1 MVLVGGGHSHV
12 QVLRRHRERPFA
24 ARLTIVLDHP
34 ESVYSGMVP
43 GFVAGQYSAGELV
56 IDVWA
61 LARTAGARVVDG
73 AAVRIDASAGQLE
86 VEDHAPIAWDTLSVD
101 IGATVAGLDL
111 PGVREFAL
119 STRPIA
125 QFIGRVNERLDEAHG
140 VWPEVPGGEGAP
152 ATIVVVGG
160 GAAGFE
166 LAYCLNARTGRAV
179 ELVGATVGTLPVVA
193 NRAVRLREGR
203 VHAVTARG
211 VVLDT
216 GEELAAAL
224 VVWATG
230 AAALPLATRSDLP
243 TVDGYLKVGPT
254 LQVEGHP
261 GIFAVGDCACVV
273 DARGRAVPKAGVY
286 AVREGPVLCANLDAR
301 LSGTQ
306 CQPYRPQRAF
316 FSLLNLGDGR
326 AIGRRGGLTVRGAW
340 VWRLKDRIDR
350 KFMAMFQVIG
360 PDDRPRTMVG
370 AAVMDP
376 DMQCGG
382 CAAKV
387 GPAEL
392 HRALAHLP
400 AAPPDPSV
408 EVGLV
413 HADDAALVRLPGGD
427 RLGLTVDA
435 FTAFCDDPFLV
446 GRVAAVNAV
455 NDLYVKGVTPRWALA
470 LVSVPDEAGL
480 LDELLAGVRRGL
492 DDLGVS
498 LVGGHSV
505 RADVLSVGLSVTGIA
520 EAVDDPA
527 VLPGHLLLLTGGI
540 GSGVLLRGN
549 AFGRARG
556 VWVREVNRWMSRSH
570 RDATGVLRAHAASA
584 MTDVTG
590 FGLYGHLSSLL
601 ARAGGLGAEVRV
613 ADVPLYPGVGSLYAQ
628 GVRSTFHHQNAR
640 GVAVDGPGLS
650 HPLAGLGFDPQT
662 AGPLL
667 FTIAPERAQAVIA
680 ALSERGEPA
689 SVIGIVTPGP
699 GVRLV

>member
-34 ESVYSGMVP
+34 EAVYSGMVP
-43 GFVAGQYSAGELV
+43 GFVAGQYAAEELV

-61 LARTAGARVVDG
+61 LARTAGVRVVDG
-73 AAVRIDASAGQLE
+73 AAVRIDASAGRLE
-86 VEDHAPIAWDTLSVD
+86 VEDHAPIRWDTLSVD

-111 PGVREFAL
+111 PGVREFAM

-125 QFIGRVNERLDEAHG
+125 QFVGRVEERLGEVRGEA
-140 VWPEVPGGEGAP
+140 A
-152 ATIVVVGG
+152 AAIVVVGG

-166 LAYCLNARTGRAV
+166 LAYCLNARTGRPV
-179 ELVGATVGTLPVVA
+179 ELVGATVGTLPVVPD
-193 NRAVRLREGR
+193 RAVRLREGR

-211 VVLDT
+211 VVLET
-216 GEELAAAL
+216 GEEIEAAL

-230 AAALPLATRSDLP
+230 ASALPLATRSALP
-243 TVDGYLKVGPT
+243 TVDGYLKVGRT

-273 DARGRAVPKAGVY
+273 DGRGRAVPKAGVY

-306 CQPYRPQRAF
+306 CQPYRPQRGF

-326 AIGRRGGLTVRGAW
+326 AIGRRNGLTVRGAW
-340 VWRLKDRIDR
+340 VWRLKDHIDR

-360 PDDRPRTMVG
+360 PDDRPRTMTG
-370 AAVMDP
+370 SEAMDP

-392 HRALAHLP
+392 HRALADLP
-400 AAPPDPSV
+400 PAPPDPSV
-408 EVGLV
+408 EVGLAE
-413 HADDAALVRLPGGD
+413 ADDAALVRLPGGD

-470 LVSVPDEAGL
+470 LVSVPDEPGL

-505 RADVLSVGLSVTGIA
+505 RADVLSVGLAVTGIA
-520 EAVDDPA
+520 DAHLLVPDEVTR
-527 VLPGHLLLLTGGI
+527 VVPGHLILLTRGI

-549 AFGRARG
+549 ALGRARG
-556 VWVREVNRWMSRSH
+556 GWVREANRWMSRSH

-628 GVRSTFHHQNAR
+628 GVRSTFHEQNAR

-650 HPLAGLGFDPQT
+650 HPLAGVGFDPQT

-667 FTIAPERAQAVIA
+667 FTIAPERAQGVIA
-680 ALSERGEPA
+680 ALSGLGEPA
-689 SVIGIVTPGP
+689 SVIGVVTLGR
-699 GVRLV
+699 GVRVV